1 MPAVW
6 FAAFMSCHWA
16 AHSFIVLAYAGSGAV
31 ERVANNAADA
41 IKRYVFMMA
50 SLRAQA

>member
-6 FAAFMSCHWA
+6 FAAFISCHWA
-16 AHSFIVLAYAGSGAV
+16 AHSFMVLALAGSDAV
-31 ERVANNAADA
+31 ERVASNAADA
-41 IKRYVFMMA
+41 INRYVFMMA